1 MNSLANP
8 NMHNKKVPHHKKKWW
23 AFQAR
28 KLQMIDLSKMEPAQE
43 ETLPKNLSIY
53 PSSIRSFPETDDIY
67 VFVVV

>member
-1 MNSLANP
+1 
-8 NMHNKKVPHHKKKWW
+8 
-23 AFQAR
+23 
-28 KLQMIDLSKMEPAQE
+28 MIDLSKMEPAQK